1 MDDAMFKTIS
11 EGYDNALQMLYRLRQ
26 LGEDKERTGSFVMD
40 EADMLAADAEPE
52 SDRSL
57 EDLVRVPYSSMS
69 NREIEKV
76 IDYKANLRAYTLY
89 LNLLKMERP
98 TELKTFEQISEI
110 RKSDLGNDPI
120 ATYTEV

>member
-1 MDDAMFKTIS
+1 MDDTIF

-52 SDRSL
+52 SDRTL
-57 EDLVRVPYSSMS
+57 EELVRVPYSSMS

-110 RKSDLGNDPI
+110 RRSDLGNDPI